1 MLRLGSRGE
10 REINASHIL
19 ALCSTNLKEI
29 GRMIRCVRIW
39 TAKDGNS
46 EFEEGTIDLS
56 MCSWAAV
63 TVINLPKLPQFWR
76 LLWSI
81 WVHPS
86 MKGLGDP
93 KPGPIAA
100 REGRYDDFRC
110 NFAAHLRS
118 EVSQTAALPPQSGS
132 SVG

>member
-29 GRMIRCVRIW
+29 GTMIRCVRIW

-56 MCSWAAV
+56 KGERGDVLSGRTRSAV
-63 TVINLPKLPQFWR
+63 SLDRSGAV
-76 LLWSI
+76 S
-81 WVHPS
+81 
-86 MKGLGDP
+86 
-93 KPGPIAA
+93 
-100 REGRYDDFRC
+100 
-110 NFAAHLRS
+110 AHSRKM
-118 EVSQTAALPPQSGS
+118 
-132 SVG
+132 